1 MNLLRAVALAE
12 TLFSAGRATTNV
24 APPPKNRAVQC
35 FLALSVLLGAVSFVF
50 FMIALNTWLQTSYS
64 KEASA
69 LITALVSLGTALL
82 LALCATAGSLYRQA
96 RMMRIKQVVRRN
108 AMNFFQSAAKE
119 MDDPIR
125 NHPGLSAALAT
136 IIGFLVAKK
145 IL

>member
-1 MNLLRAVALAE
+1 MNLLRAIALAE
-12 TLFSAGRATTNV
+12 TVFSAGRVTGNV
-24 APPPKNRAVQC
+24 APPSKNRVVQC
-35 FLALSVLLGAVSFVF
+35 LLALSVLLGTVSFVF
-50 FMIALNTWLQTSYS
+50 FMIALNTWLQLSYS

-69 LITALVSLGTALL
+69 LVTALVSLGTALVI
-82 LALCATAGSLYRQA
+82 ALCAAAGSIYRQA

-108 AMNFFQSAAKE
+108 AMNFFKSAAKE

-136 IIGFLVAKK
+136 IVGFLVAKK